1 MPEFYSHSVNPGV
14 WKLQG
19 SSDFW
24 SLYIYIKFFVCLF
37 LFLKEKIC
45 SVSPG
50 KRLLSLLSP
59 AGVHPEAGQGSRSYP
74 CWAPRR
80 QPAVAKTCVLIK
92 YIS

>member
-37 LFLKEKIC
+37 VCLFLFLKEKIY

-59 AGVHPEAGQGSRSYP
+59 AGVHPEAG
-74 CWAPRR
+74 
-80 QPAVAKTCVLIK
+80 
-92 YIS
+92 